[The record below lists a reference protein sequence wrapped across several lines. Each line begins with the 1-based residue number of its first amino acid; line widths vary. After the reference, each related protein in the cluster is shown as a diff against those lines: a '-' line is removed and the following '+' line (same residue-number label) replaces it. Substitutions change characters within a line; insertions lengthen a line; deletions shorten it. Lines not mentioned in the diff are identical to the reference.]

1 MDWGQALVVTKAIP
15 DKSSVITKCNSTER
29 SSYNVLDKFI
39 IKILKIYFEH
49 ENWSLKF
56 DLSEM

>member
-1 MDWGQALVVTKAIP
+1 MYKGFTWQIFGDYR
-15 DKSSVITKCNSTER
+15 SNSTER

-39 IKILKIYFEH
+39 IIKLLKIYFEH

-56 DLSEM
+56 DLSGM